1 MLLRLLL
8 VVRLLAKWLLVL
20 LRRLREWG
28 RWRWR
33 RRWGWRGLRRLV
45 LLLLVLRW
53 VRRRRLAGSMRAI
66 DVRRHILAVDDRLPL
81 GSVAGAGVTVRARRG
96 SGGVVVMGPWLLLL
110 LEMRR

>member
-1 MLLRLLL
+1 
-8 VVRLLAKWLLVL
+8 
-20 LRRLREWG
+20 
-28 RWRWR
+28 
-33 RRWGWRGLRRLV
+33 
-45 LLLLVLRW
+45 
-53 VRRRRLAGSMRAI
+53 MRAI